1 MAMDPSYVKSE
12 VAKIQWFH
20 RIDLGNGI
28 VTPGMST
35 PGYSVLPQ
43 DLSGMTV
50 LDVGA
55 ADGAYSFE
63 AERRGAKRVL
73 AIDYYYWN
81 RGWGSK
87 VGFELARK
95 VLESKVEDMEIDLFK
110 LSPEEVGSFDLVLLM
125 GVLQMV
131 RHPLL
136 ALEHIFSVTGKQ
148 LILQAHLDMQYCTKP
163 VMRFYPGREF
173 ENDPESWWG
182 PNQRALE
189 AMLKSAGFREIKRVW
204 PESSLRYKL
213 RKFRRAIAPRK
224 KRSFLDAMGQEWV
237 VFHAWR

>member
-1 MAMDPSYVKSE
+1 MDPSYLKSE
-12 VAKIQWFH
+12 VAKIEWFH

-28 VTPGMST
+28 VTPGVST
-35 PGYSVLPQ
+35 PGLNVLPK
-43 DLSGMTV
+43 DLSGVTV

-73 AIDYYYWN
+73 ALDYYYWN

-87 VGFELARK
+87 AGFELARK
-95 VLESKVEDMEIDLFK
+95 ALESKVEDMELDLFE
-110 LSPEEVGSFDLVLLM
+110 LTAERIGQFDLVLLM
-125 GVLQMV
+125 GVLHMV

-136 ALEHIFSVTGKQ
+136 ALERIFSVTGSRM
-148 LILQAHLDMQYCTKP
+148 ILQAHLDMQYCNKP
-163 VMRFYPGREF
+163 VMRFYPGREL
-173 ENDPESWWG
+173 ENDPEGWWS
-182 PNQRALE
+182 PNQPALE

-213 RKFRRAIAPRK
+213 QKFRRAIVPRR
-224 KRSFLDAMGQEWV
+224 KRSFLDALGQEWV